1 MKFSLRR
8 RVILLLLPRLM
19 WFLMWAVYLTCRKR
33 FHISQE
39 LETTNCIATFW
50 HGEFL
55 MLPFAYLKLRKQP
68 KIFVITSKHF
78 HGELIARVCHC
89 FGFKTIRGSTNY
101 NGVDRGGM
109 KVLLES
115 FKKLKQG
122 WDMGITPD
130 GPKGPYHS
138 IASGVIV
145 MGQKTGIPLS
155 AFRVKSQSFWELK
168 TWDRFQIPKPFS
180 KIEFFLS
187 QPFVLESML
196 SEQEAR
202 AKIYEKM
209 QAL

>member
-1 MKFSLRR
+1 
-8 RVILLLLPRLM
+8 M
-19 WFLMWAVYLTCRKR
+19 WFFMWVIYFTCRKS
-33 FHISQE
+33 FHISE
-39 LETTNCIATFW
+39 KLRDVNCIATFW

-55 MLPFAYLKLRKQP
+55 MLPFAYLKLRKKP

-78 HGELIARVCHC
+78 HGEMIARVCHC

-115 FKKLKQG
+115 FKKLRQD

-138 IASGVIV
+138 IANGVIA
-145 MGQKTGIPLS
+145 MGQKTKVPLS
-155 AFRVKSQSFWELK
+155 AFRVKNQRFWELR

-180 KIEFFLS
+180 KIDFFLS
-187 QPFVLESML
+187 DPFVLEDTL
-196 SEQEAR
+196 NEQEAR